1 MTTHRDYRSTHASL
15 AGNVQVMLLNHPD
28 AFEALLYK
36 ADLAHPETVA
46 PGVDVVGALDTE
58 ERTLEYADPVP
69 CKAMIVPS
77 FDPFPVSL
85 DGDRADGEQSAPVV
99 LLISVQDVP
108 YQSVIQWTE
117 YVDDTNTR
125 DVALYV
131 GHSEQI
137 GVAPGVCSKLYCLPM
152 QAFGDLL

>member
-1 MTTHRDYRSTHASL
+1 MTTPRDYRSTHAAL

-77 FDPFPVSL
+77 FD
-85 DGDRADGEQSAPVV
+85 RASRSENCLSTGPTFVHRQLATVHRHAGQHEAP
-99 LLISVQDVP
+99 
-108 YQSVIQWTE
+108 
-117 YVDDTNTR
+117 
-125 DVALYV
+125 
-131 GHSEQI
+131 SELSR
-137 GVAPGVCSKLYCLPM
+137 GPR
-152 QAFGDLL
+152 